1 MFDCCRKGFAADF
14 LRPVYGDAAGDI
26 YWRPQPEEIVK
37 ICRGLSKRII
47 LRCDYM
53 ADEFCVYVYKN
64 DMTDERNVF
73 LEYAEGI

>member
-1 MFDCCRKGFAADF
+1 MFDCCRKGFAANF
-14 LRPVYGDAAGDI
+14 LRPAYGDAVGDI

-47 LRCDYM
+47 LRGDYM

-73 LEYAEGI
+73 FEYAEGI